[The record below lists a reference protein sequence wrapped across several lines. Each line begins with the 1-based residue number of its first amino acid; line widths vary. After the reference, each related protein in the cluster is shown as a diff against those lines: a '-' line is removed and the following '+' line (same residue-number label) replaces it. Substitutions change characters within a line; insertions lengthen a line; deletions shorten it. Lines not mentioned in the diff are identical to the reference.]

1 MKISY
6 QTLLFDFEKI
16 LKSISGDLIILTSS
30 DEEAYSYFNILK
42 FFSSNNILLFPS
54 FDSMPYDRVSP
65 SSKILSQRANI
76 LSNLAN
82 KNTKSVLITNITNL
96 LFKYSNLE
104 DYKDS
109 ILELKTG
116 KKLSRTDLE
125 KYLLKYGYNRQHTAI
140 ESGDFSSRGDILD
153 VVLFDGSGYRV
164 IFEWDKIEL
173 IKKFDSETQIS
184 VDKIDSVLLSPS
196 SELLLNEESISN
208 FRNEFLQNFG
218 IAASKE
224 PYFEKTIEYI
234 KVSGIENIA
243 PIFYS
248 KTLNLLEY
256 LNSPVVYTTH
266 LVENALSEYVEQID
280 DFYQSRI
287 ASDSFYPA
295 FKPDDLYF
303 SSTSFENKIRESTK
317 ISKSFEN
324 SDCKIAPN
332 FFQQSQ
338 LEQNNL
344 TSIQQFSSF
353 VREKLFKKICIFYSS
368 LSNLERIKQLFKLE
382 EISFVEVNSFQELK
396 NGIIGLYSL
405 DFDRGFY
412 SKDFAFFTDKE
423 ILGDKKT
430 SSTSSKK
437 KLKNIL
443 REIEN
448 FSEGDLIVHIDHG
461 VGIYDGIEQIE
472 VDRIRHDC
480 LRLIY
485 ARGDKLFIPVENID
499 AIKKYGDEIVELDY
513 LGSASWQRRKAKF
526 KERIGEL
533 AKILIDTAAKRA
545 LYKVEHTEY
554 SLDSYNKFCDKFPYS
569 ETDDQENAISEI
581 INDLSEEKLMDR
593 LICGDV
599 GFGKTEI
606 AMRAAFLV
614 AENKQVAVIV
624 PTTILARQH
633 YNNFIERFKGFSYK
647 IKQLSRFV
655 SNSDAIKVK
664 EELKSGNVNIV
675 IGTHSI
681 LSDDVKFKDLGLII
695 IDEEQHFGVAQKE
708 KLKQLAAGIHCLTLT
723 ATPIPRTLQMS
734 LIGVKDLSIIATPP
748 VDRLSVKTSVI
759 KFDDVIIREAILRE
773 KFRGGKSFFVCPRI
787 SDINEI
793 SDKLSKLIPEVKI
806 KVAHGRLAVNTIDN
820 VMTEFYEGKFDV
832 LISTA
837 IVESGLDIPSANTMI
852 VYKAEMFGLS
862 QLYQL
867 RGRVGRSKVR
877 GYAYLVTDTKK
888 LPTKSAIKR
897 LEILESIDSLGA
909 GFSIASHDMDI
920 RGFGNLVGDEQSG
933 HIKEVGVELYQEL
946 LEEAINNNK
955 SKDDIETSSIMPD
968 VKVNLPI
975 YIPEDYISDTSLR
988 LSIYRRA
995 GDLRSNEELEDFKD
1009 ELVDRFGKIPETV
1022 QNLLGVIS
1030 IKIQCKKL
1038 NIKALEI
1045 GNSGVNLIFYDNSD
1059 NNKIMNFIANNKANT
1074 KVKPGNKISYIKK
1087 LSQNQYVESVKN
1099 ILIEF
1104 EGS

>member
-6 QTLLFDFEKI
+6 QNLLFDFDNI
-16 LKSISGDLIILTSS
+16 IKSSNGDVVIVTQS
-30 DEEAYSYFNILK
+30 DEEAFSYYNILQ
-42 FFSSNNILLFPS
+42 FFTSNEIYLFPS
-54 FDSMPYDRVSP
+54 FDSLPYDRVSP
-65 SSKILSQRANI
+65 SSKFLSQRANV
-76 LSNLAN
+76 LSFLAN
-82 KNTKSVLITNITNL
+82 KTSKAIIITNITNL
-96 LFKYSNLE
+96 VFKYASFE
-104 DYKDS
+104 EYKNS
-109 ILELKTG
+109 IIELKIG
-116 KKLSRTDLE
+116 KNLSRATLE
-125 KYLLKYGYNRQHTAI
+125 QYLFDNGYNRQHTAL
-140 ESGDFSSRGDILD
+140 EAGDYSSRGDILD
-153 VVLFDGSGYRV
+153 VVLFDGTGYRI
-164 IFEWDKIEL
+164 IFEWDKIET

-184 VDKIDSVLLSPS
+184 FDKIDFLLLSPS
-196 SELLLNEESISN
+196 SELLLKEKNISN
-208 FRNEFLQNFG
+208 FKAEFLQNFG

-224 PYFEKTIEYI
+224 PYFEKTMEGI

-248 KTLNLLEY
+248 KTSSLLEY
-256 LNSPVVYTTH
+256 LHKPTIYSTQ
-266 LVENALSEYVEQID
+266 LVENAIREYEEQIY
-280 DFYQSRI
+280 DFYQSRRV
-287 ASDSFYPA
+287 SESFYPA
-295 FKPDDLYF
+295 FKPEDLYF
-303 SSTSFENKIRESTK
+303 QASSLEEKISNSTK
-317 ISKSFEN
+317 ILKSFEN
-324 SDCKIAPN
+324 TNWEISPN
-332 FFQQSQ
+332 FFQLSQ
-338 LEQNNL
+338 IAGEGITPTQKFFN
-344 TSIQQFSSF
+344 F
-353 VREKLFKKICIFYSS
+353 VSEKKFRKICIFYSS
-368 LSNLERIKQLFKLE
+368 ISHLERLKQLLKIE
-382 EISFVEVNSFQELK
+382 GISFIDVNNLSDMQ
-396 NGIIGLYSL
+396 NGVIGLYGL

-412 SKDFAFFTDKE
+412 SKDFAVFTDKE
-423 ILGDKKT
+423 IMGERKH
-430 SSTSSKK
+430 SNISSKK

-461 VGIYDGIEQIE
+461 VGRYDGIEQIE

-499 AIKKYGDEIVELDY
+499 AIKKYGDELVELDY

-533 AKILIDTAAKRA
+533 AKILIDTAAKRSLCKA
-545 LYKVEHTEY
+545 EPTEY
-554 SLDSYNKFCDKFPYS
+554 SKENYDKFCDKFPYT

-606 AMRAAFLV
+606 AMRAAFIA
-614 AENKQVAVIV
+614 AETKQVAVIV

-633 YNNFIERFKGFSYK
+633 FNNFCNRFQGFRYK
-647 IKQLSRFV
+647 ISQLSRFV
-655 SNSDAIKVK
+655 SSADIAKTKDA
-664 EELKSGNVNIV
+664 LKNGEVNIV
-675 IGTHSI
+675 IGTHAL
-681 LSDDVKFKDLGLII
+681 LSDDVKFRDLGLII

-708 KLKQLAAGIHCLTLT
+708 KLKQLSANIHCLTLT

-734 LIGVKDLSIIATPP
+734 LLGVKDLSIIATPP

-773 KFRGGKSFFVCPRI
+773 KFRGGKTFFVCPRI
-787 SDINEI
+787 SDISEI
-793 SDKLSKLIPEVKI
+793 SDRLMKLIPEVKI
-806 KVAHGRLAVNTIDN
+806 KVAHGRLAVNTIDK

-867 RGRVGRSKVR
+867 RGRVGRSKIR
-877 GYAYLVTDTKK
+877 GYAYLVTDGKK
-888 LPTKSAIKR
+888 LPTQSAIKR

-933 HIKEVGVELYQEL
+933 HIKEVGVELYQEM

-955 SKDDIETSSIMPD
+955 SKDETQNLGQMPE
-968 VKVNLPI
+968 VKVNIPV
-975 YIPEDYISDTSLR
+975 YIPNDYISDTSLR

-995 GDLRSNEELEDFKD
+995 GDLRNDDEVEDFRD
-1009 ELVDRFGKIPETV
+1009 ELIDRFGKLPETV
-1022 QNLLGVIS
+1022 DNLLSIIS
-1030 IKIQCKKL
+1030 LKILCKII
-1038 NIKALEI
+1038 NIKTLDI
-1045 GNSGVNLIFYDNSD
+1045 GNSGMSIIFSENADSAKILEFVNNYKS
-1059 NNKIMNFIANNKANT
+1059 FI

-1087 LSQNQYVESVKN
+1087 FTQENLISEVKN
-1099 ILIEF
+1099 IIINLK
-1104 EGS
+1104 

>member
-6 QTLLFDFEKI
+6 QNLLFDFDNI
-16 LKSISGDLIILTSS
+16 IKSSNGDIVILTQS
-30 DEEAYSYFNILK
+30 DEEAFSYYNILK
-42 FFSSNNILLFPS
+42 FFTSNEIYLFPS
-54 FDSMPYDRVSP
+54 FDSLPYDRVSP
-65 SSKILSQRANI
+65 SSKFLSQRANV
-76 LSNLAN
+76 LSFLAN
-82 KNTKSVLITNITNL
+82 KTSKAIIITNITNL
-96 LFKYSNLE
+96 VFKYASFE
-104 DYKDS
+104 EYKNS
-109 ILELKTG
+109 IIELKIG
-116 KKLSRTDLE
+116 KNLSRATLE
-125 KYLLKYGYNRQHTAI
+125 QYLFDNGYNRQHTAL
-140 ESGDFSSRGDILD
+140 EAGDYSSRGDILD
-153 VVLFDGSGYRV
+153 VVLFDGTGYRI
-164 IFEWDKIEL
+164 IFEWDKIET

-184 VDKIDSVLLSPS
+184 FDKIDFLLLSPS
-196 SELLLNEESISN
+196 SELLLKEKNISN
-208 FRNEFLQNFG
+208 FKAEFLQNFG

-224 PYFEKTIEYI
+224 PYFEKTMEGI

-248 KTLNLLEY
+248 KTSSLLEY
-256 LNSPVVYTTH
+256 LHKPTIYSTQ
-266 LVENALSEYVEQID
+266 LVENAIREYEEQIY
-280 DFYQSRI
+280 DFYQSRRV
-287 ASDSFYPA
+287 SESFYPA
-295 FKPDDLYF
+295 FKPEDLYF
-303 SSTSFENKIRESTK
+303 QASSLEEKISNSTK
-317 ISKSFEN
+317 ILKSFEN
-324 SDCKIAPN
+324 TNWEISPN
-332 FFQQSQ
+332 FFQLSQ
-338 LEQNNL
+338 IAGEGITPTQKFFN
-344 TSIQQFSSF
+344 F
-353 VREKLFKKICIFYSS
+353 VSEKKFRKICIFYSS
-368 LSNLERIKQLFKLE
+368 ISHLERLKQLLKIE
-382 EISFVEVNSFQELK
+382 GISFIDVNNLSDMQ
-396 NGIIGLYSL
+396 NGVIGLYGL

-412 SKDFAFFTDKE
+412 SKDFAVFTDKE
-423 ILGDKKT
+423 ILGERKH
-430 SSTSSKK
+430 SNISSKK

-461 VGIYDGIEQIE
+461 VGRYDGIEQIE

-499 AIKKYGDEIVELDY
+499 AIKKYGDELVELDY

-533 AKILIDTAAKRA
+533 AKILIDTAAKRSLCKA
-545 LYKVEHTEY
+545 EPTEY
-554 SLDSYNKFCDKFPYS
+554 SKENYDKFCDKFPYT

-606 AMRAAFLV
+606 AMRAAFIA
-614 AENKQVAVIV
+614 AETKQVAVIV

-633 YNNFIERFKGFSYK
+633 FNNFCNRFQGFGYK
-647 IKQLSRFV
+647 ISQLSRFV
-655 SNSDAIKVK
+655 SSADIAKTKDA
-664 EELKSGNVNIV
+664 LKNGEVNIV
-675 IGTHSI
+675 IGTHAL
-681 LSDDVKFKDLGLII
+681 LSDDVKFRDLGLII

-708 KLKQLAAGIHCLTLT
+708 KLKQLSANIHCLTLT

-734 LIGVKDLSIIATPP
+734 LLGVKDLSIIATPP

-773 KFRGGKSFFVCPRI
+773 KFRGGKTFFVCPRI
-787 SDINEI
+787 SDISEI
-793 SDKLSKLIPEVKI
+793 SDRLMKLIPEVKI
-806 KVAHGRLAVNTIDN
+806 KVAHGRLAVNTIDK

-867 RGRVGRSKVR
+867 RGRVGRSKIR
-877 GYAYLVTDTKK
+877 GYAYLVTDGKK
-888 LPTKSAIKR
+888 LPTQSAIKR

-933 HIKEVGVELYQEL
+933 HIKEVGVELYQEM

-955 SKDDIETSSIMPD
+955 SKDETQNLGQMPE
-968 VKVNLPI
+968 VKVNIPV
-975 YIPEDYISDTSLR
+975 YIPNDYISDTSLR

-995 GDLRSNEELEDFKD
+995 GDLRNDDEVEDFRD
-1009 ELVDRFGKIPETV
+1009 ELIDRFGKLPETV
-1022 QNLLGVIS
+1022 DNLLSIIS
-1030 IKIQCKKL
+1030 LKILCKII
-1038 NIKALEI
+1038 NIKTLDI
-1045 GNSGVNLIFYDNSD
+1045 GNSGMSIIFSENADSAKILEFVNNYKS
-1059 NNKIMNFIANNKANT
+1059 FI

-1087 LSQNQYVESVKN
+1087 FTQENLISEVKN
-1099 ILIEF
+1099 IIINLK
-1104 EGS
+1104 

>member
-6 QTLLFDFEKI
+6 QNLLFDFDNI
-16 LKSISGDLIILTSS
+16 IKSSNGDVVIVTQS
-30 DEEAYSYFNILK
+30 DEEAFSYYNILQ
-42 FFSSNNILLFPS
+42 FFTSNEIYLFPS
-54 FDSMPYDRVSP
+54 FDSLPYDRVSP
-65 SSKILSQRANI
+65 SSKFLSQRANV
-76 LSNLAN
+76 LSFLAN
-82 KNTKSVLITNITNL
+82 KTSKAIIITNITNL
-96 LFKYSNLE
+96 VFKYASFE
-104 DYKDS
+104 EYKNS
-109 ILELKTG
+109 IIELKIG
-116 KKLSRTDLE
+116 KNLSRATLE
-125 KYLLKYGYNRQHTAI
+125 QYLFDNGYNRQHTAL
-140 ESGDFSSRGDILD
+140 EAGDYSSRGDILD
-153 VVLFDGSGYRV
+153 VVLFDGTGYRI
-164 IFEWDKIEL
+164 IFEWDKIET

-184 VDKIDSVLLSPS
+184 FDKIDFLLLSPS
-196 SELLLNEESISN
+196 SELLLKEKNISN
-208 FRNEFLQNFG
+208 FKAEFLQNFG

-224 PYFEKTIEYI
+224 PYFEKTMEGI

-248 KTLNLLEY
+248 KTSSLLEY
-256 LNSPVVYTTH
+256 LHKPTIYSTQ
-266 LVENALSEYVEQID
+266 LVENAIREYEEQIY
-280 DFYQSRI
+280 DFYQSRRV
-287 ASDSFYPA
+287 SESFYPA
-295 FKPDDLYF
+295 FKPEDLYF
-303 SSTSFENKIRESTK
+303 QASSLEEKISNSTK
-317 ISKSFEN
+317 ILKSFEN
-324 SDCKIAPN
+324 TNWEISPN
-332 FFQQSQ
+332 FFQLSQ
-338 LEQNNL
+338 IAGEGITPTQKFFN
-344 TSIQQFSSF
+344 F
-353 VREKLFKKICIFYSS
+353 VSEKKFRKICIFYSS
-368 LSNLERIKQLFKLE
+368 ISHLERLKQLLKIE
-382 EISFVEVNSFQELK
+382 GISFIDVNNLSDMQ
-396 NGIIGLYSL
+396 NGVIGLYGL

-412 SKDFAFFTDKE
+412 SKDFAVFTDKE
-423 ILGDKKT
+423 IMGERKH
-430 SSTSSKK
+430 SNISSKK

-461 VGIYDGIEQIE
+461 VGRYDGIEQIE

-499 AIKKYGDEIVELDY
+499 AIKKYGDELVELDY

-533 AKILIDTAAKRA
+533 AKILIDTAAKRSLCKA
-545 LYKVEHTEY
+545 EPTEY
-554 SLDSYNKFCDKFPYS
+554 SKENYDKFCDKFPYT

-606 AMRAAFLV
+606 AMRAAFIA
-614 AENKQVAVIV
+614 AETKQVAVIV

-633 YNNFIERFKGFSYK
+633 FNNFCNRFQGFRYK
-647 IKQLSRFV
+647 ISQLSRFV
-655 SNSDAIKVK
+655 SSADIAKTKDA
-664 EELKSGNVNIV
+664 LKNGEVNIV
-675 IGTHSI
+675 IGTHAL
-681 LSDDVKFKDLGLII
+681 LSDDVKFRDLGLII

-708 KLKQLAAGIHCLTLT
+708 KLKQLSANIHCLTLT

-734 LIGVKDLSIIATPP
+734 LLGVKDLSIIATPP

-773 KFRGGKSFFVCPRI
+773 KFRGGKTFFVCPRI
-787 SDINEI
+787 SDISEI
-793 SDKLSKLIPEVKI
+793 SDRLMKLIPEVKI
-806 KVAHGRLAVNTIDN
+806 KVAHGRLAVNTIDK

-867 RGRVGRSKVR
+867 RGRVGRSKIR
-877 GYAYLVTDTKK
+877 GYAYLVTDSKK
-888 LPTKSAIKR
+888 LPTQSAIKR

-933 HIKEVGVELYQEL
+933 HIKEVGVELYQEM

-955 SKDDIETSSIMPD
+955 SKDETQNLGQMPE
-968 VKVNLPI
+968 VKVNIPV
-975 YIPEDYISDTSLR
+975 YIPNDYISDTSLR

-995 GDLRSNEELEDFKD
+995 GDLRNDDEVEDFRD
-1009 ELVDRFGKIPETV
+1009 ELIDRFGKLPETV
-1022 QNLLGVIS
+1022 DNLLSIIS
-1030 IKIQCKKL
+1030 LKILCKII
-1038 NIKALEI
+1038 NIKTLDI
-1045 GNSGVNLIFYDNSD
+1045 GNSGMSIIFSENADSAKILEFVNNYKS
-1059 NNKIMNFIANNKANT
+1059 FI

-1087 LSQNQYVESVKN
+1087 FTQENLISEVKN
-1099 ILIEF
+1099 IIINLK
-1104 EGS
+1104 